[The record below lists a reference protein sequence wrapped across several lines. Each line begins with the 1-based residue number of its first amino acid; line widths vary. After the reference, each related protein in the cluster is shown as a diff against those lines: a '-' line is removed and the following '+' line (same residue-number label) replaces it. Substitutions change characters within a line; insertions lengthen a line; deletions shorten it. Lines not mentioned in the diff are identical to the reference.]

1 MNNVARSLNRSIS
14 GEIRESVGYEEHIE
28 GVIDELGSLTA
39 SVELK
44 ELERSSLLRIK
55 NGDLAINN
63 RAFRTQQF
71 QSVDNVRVS
80 VGRICTRIG
89 TSRFRCTGWT
99 HQIETIEGQPE
110 E

>member
-44 ELERSSLLRIK
+44 ELERRTVLRITFVADREDGSIAQRYRK
-55 NGDLAINN
+55 HKLS
-63 RAFRTQQF
+63 AFRTKSIERGSKHGNQ
-71 QSVDNVRVS
+71 NLRW
-80 VGRICTRIG
+80 
-89 TSRFRCTGWT
+89 SRAIF
-99 HQIETIEGQPE
+99 
-110 E
+110 